1 MDYINNIMETNDNE
15 KGPEKPGYEAPDFES
30 ETIFETRAL
39 ACGKCRPGP
48 HKQQACMR
56 MPSVS

>member
-1 MDYINNIMETNDNE
+1 MM
-15 KGPEKPGYEAPDFES
+15 EKPKNPLDEKAYQPPDFES

-48 HKQQACMR
+48 HKQHACNR
-56 MPSVS
+56 LPAVS

>member
-1 MDYINNIMETNDNE
+1 MPLRD
-15 KGPEKPGYEAPDFES
+15 PEDESAKPEYTPPDFES

-48 HKQQACMR
+48 HKQYACMR

>member
-1 MDYINNIMETNDNE
+1 MDSE
-15 KGPEKPGYEAPDFES
+15 KKEDKTERKEYTAPDFES